1 MKLERATAKDLNV
14 TMSIIQDAQVLLA
27 SQNID
32 QWQNGYP
39 TKQIILDDIKN
50 KESYILKSEQS
61 EPLAT
66 TMFSIRGEPTY
77 TKILGQWK
85 TNSSTKYG
93 VIHRMAVAK
102 NHRGKGLAKF
112 IFSSCEKWLMQQ
124 QIPSMR
130 IDTHKDN
137 FAMQQLLRILDYS
150 YCGIIHLPSGDQR
163 LAFEKKL
170 FS

>member
-14 TMSIIQDAQVLLA
+14 TMSIIRDAQNLLA

-39 TKQIILDDIKN
+39 TEQIILDDIKN
-50 KESYILKSEQS
+50 KESYILISEQS

-66 TMFSIRGEPTY
+66 TMFSVRGEPTY
-77 TKILGQWK
+77 AKILGQWK
-85 TNSSTKYG
+85 TNSGTKYG

-102 NHRGKGLAKF
+102 NYRGKGWAKY
-112 IFSSCEKWLMQQ
+112 IFSTCEKWLIKQ

-137 FAMQQLLRILDYS
+137 FTMQQLLRRLDYS
-150 YCGIIHLPSGDQR
+150 YCGIIHLSNGDQR

-170 FS
+170 FN